1 MSAANPVMGTSV
13 VRLPVETT
21 TEEREHHMSH
31 PIQHPALSH
40 DITLSCLDPWG
51 RTVDVPTTLGYREE
65 DPYAVSLTFHSHSGD
80 VEWVVSRTLLLQ
92 GLASPAGEGDVKVYP
107 SIDERAR
114 AVAVLDFSSPDGRL
128 VATTSSREIQGF
140 LAKTFA
146 AVPVGTESRHLDLDG
161 LIEALL
167 GSETE

>member
-1 MSAANPVMGTSV
+1 
-13 VRLPVETT
+13 
-21 TEEREHHMSH
+21 MSH

-51 RTVDVPTTLGYREE
+51 RTVDVPTTLGYRED

-80 VEWVVSRTLLLQ
+80 VVWVVSRTLLLQ
-92 GLASPAGEGDVKVYP
+92 GLAAPTGEGDVKVYP
-107 SIDERAR
+107 SIDDRAR
-114 AVAVLDFSSPDGRL
+114 AVVVLDFCSPDGRL
-128 VATTSSREIQGF
+128 VATTSSREVQGF

-161 LIEALL
+161 LIDALL
-167 GSETE
+167 GSAAE